1 MGPKSTYIAG
11 DFPAE
16 DFIWQ
21 DPIPAGRSLSADEVS
36 GIKGAIKASG
46 LSIQDMVETAWA
58 SAATFRASDK
68 RGGANG
74 ARIRLAPQ
82 KDWAINKPDQL
93 SRVLAVYE
101 TIAAEHNASVADVI
115 VIGGAAGIEQASG
128 ADVAVTTGRGDAS
141 EEHTDAESFA
151 HLEPRADGFRNYVE
165 SEFAVSPEEMM
176 LDKAQLMD
184 LTPAEM
190 TALVGGMRS
199 LGISATGEGVWN
211 DAPKLDNS
219 WFRTLLDMGVAW
231 TEAGFNSYQ
240 GSDLMTGEAVR
251 KATRIDLV
259 FGSNSELRAI
269 AEVYAQDDNGGKFV
283 TDFIAA
289 WNKVMNSDRFDL
301 A

>member
-1 MGPKSTYIAG
+1 
-11 DFPAE
+11 
-16 DFIWQ
+16 
-21 DPIPAGRSLSADEVS
+21 
-36 GIKGAIKASG
+36 
-46 LSIQDMVETAWA
+46 VETAWA

-240 GSDLMTGEAVR
+240 GSDRMTGEAVR